1 MSNAGAAF
9 TVRFL
14 RNGDTIT
21 IAQEIIN
28 SSGAGAALFQGVDPN
43 SKVVAP
49 DWSNDSNDSIRPIV
63 SIYALSAS
71 GMTVVIKSVQWAY
84 DGTPLNF
91 NLNGST
97 WVSETGGKPFKARIN
112 GERYELKVCGNL
124 ANASA
129 ISNKR
134 IDYEVT
140 YISGAHTDT
149 LQGGA
154 DVLIQQAGS
163 NSHVLQITT
172 DRAVLEGTGT
182 TATANLGVIAYYGV
196 NPVTIGSGGY
206 TLQWYKNTGDSI
218 ISTNTTLKVTRDDID
233 GGAIY
238 ICKLLLNGNVVAQD
252 QQRINDISDEYQVVA
267 TPTSAAST
275 YCGVGNNASYN
286 LKLVKNGDL
295 NTALTVSSWSW
306 TVYDAQGNNKRTG
319 SGATVTITPDDCK
332 IKDSNEYADVD
343 VIVTCTF

>member
-1 MSNAGAAF
+1 MSNTGAAF

-14 RNGDTIT
+14 RNGDSIT

-84 DGTPLNF
+84 DGTPLHF

-97 WVSETGGKPFKARIN
+97 WVAETGGNPFKARIN
-112 GERYELKVCGNL
+112 GERYELKVVGNL
-124 ANASA
+124 ASATA

-172 DRAVLEGTGT
+172 NRAVLEGTGSNAS
-182 TATANLGVIAYYGV
+182 ATMGVIAYYGT
-196 NPVTIGSGGY
+196 NQVTIGSNGY
-206 TLQWYKNTGDSI
+206 TLQWFKNTSVTV
-218 ISTNTTLKVTRDDID
+218 ISTSTTLTVTRDDID
-233 GGAIY
+233 GGSVY

-267 TPTSAAST
+267 TPTSAAET
-275 YCGVGNNASYN
+275 YCTVGNNASYK

-295 NTALTVSSWSW
+295 NTALTVTSWAW
-306 TVYDAQGNNKRTG
+306 TIFDAQGNSKRTG
-319 SGATVTITPDDCK
+319 SGDTVAITPDDCK

>member
-1 MSNAGAAF
+1 MSNTGAAF

-28 SSGAGAALFQGVDPN
+28 SAGSGAALFQAVDPN

-49 DWSNDSNDSIRPIV
+49 DWSSDSNDSIRPIV
-63 SIYALSAS
+63 SIYALSAAGLPVS
-71 GMTVVIKSVQWAY
+71 IKSVQWAY

-97 WVSETGGKPFKARIN
+97 WVGETSGKPFKARIN
-112 GERYELKVCGNL
+112 GERYELKVVGNL
-124 ANASA
+124 ASATA

-140 YISGAHTDT
+140 FISGAHTDT
-149 LQGGA
+149 LQGGT

-172 DRAVLEGTGT
+172 NRAVLEVTGSNAS
-182 TATANLGVIAYYGV
+182 ATMGVIAYYGT
-196 NPVTIGSGGY
+196 NQVTIGTGGY
-206 TLQWYKNTGDSI
+206 TLQWFKDTSGTV
-218 ISTNTTLKVTRDDID
+218 ISTATTLTVTRDDID
-233 GGAIY
+233 GGSVY

-267 TPTSAAST
+267 TPTSAAAT
-275 YCGVGNNASYN
+275 YCGVGNNASYK

-295 NTALTVSSWSW
+295 NTALTVTSWSW
-306 TVYDAQGNNKRTG
+306 AVFDAQGNNKRTG
-319 SGATVTITPDDCK
+319 SGDTVTITPDDCK

-343 VIVTCTF
+343 IIVTCTF